1 MFTGILDQVIFPP
14 PPPKMSLAN
23 GMRNGRGELQICLT
37 IYFPMIR
44 PIKLESSQILS
55 FLKSRFLLE
64 FDLRMELADGK
75 NTELGEKGNF
85 ELISIL
91 SGWIYSVSLRI

>member
-1 MFTGILDQVIFPP
+1 MFTGIFDQVIFFFSPL
-14 PPPKMSLAN
+14 KMSLAN

-44 PIKLESSQILS
+44 PRKLESSKILS

-64 FDLRMELADGK
+64 FDFRMELADGGH
-75 NTELGEKGNF
+75 TELGGKGTF

>member
-1 MFTGILDQVIFPP
+1 
-14 PPPKMSLAN
+14 MSLAN
-23 GMRNGRGELQICLT
+23 GMRNGSGELKICLT

-55 FLKSRFLLE
+55 FLKSRLLLE
-64 FDLRMELADGK
+64 FELRMELADGK
-75 NTELGEKGNF
+75 NTRTRGKKGTF

-91 SGWIYSVSLRI
+91 SGWVYSVSLRI